1 MSKKNFKPQSGF
13 PEIINASE
21 YYKLENICKKWAE
34 EIGASPILLPLV
46 EQKELYN
53 RSIGEGTDVVDKEML
68 SINNNK
74 EELVLRPEGTAG
86 AIRAWNN
93 QGGRNIGAQKWYY
106 SGYMFRNE
114 RPQAGRFKQFQ
125 QFGMEIIGSK
135 EGIADIELLV
145 DLDRL
150 FERLN
155 IRDYLTLKI
164 NNIGTIEERKSYEKY
179 FIEWIM
185 PFKDQLD
192 KTSQERIIKNP
203 LRILDSKDEATKN
216 IILNAPKIIDFL
228 SQESLEK
235 WKKMITILEKMEIS
249 FEIDYSLMR
258 GLDYY
263 NGLVFEWVMT
273 DENKAQNAVAA
284 GGRYDGLSKSIDG
297 EDTPALGFALG
308 IERVLL
314 LTKKETNNERKGI
327 YICWAGDVEDLV
339 LKVKKQMIQED
350 FVMVDE
356 GFKNITK
363 QIKKANEKMFSKL
376 IVIGENEK
384 NNKQIKIKNLSNGLE
399 KSLKII

>member
-1 MSKKNFKPQSGF
+1 MSKKNFKPQAGF
-13 PEIINASE
+13 PEIINASQ
-21 YYKLENICKKWAE
+21 YYEVKNICKKWAE

-68 SINNNK
+68 SINSK

-125 QFGMEIIGSK
+125 QFGLEIIGSK
-135 EGIADIELLV
+135 EGISDVELLV

-150 FERLN
+150 FKRLN
-155 IRDYLTLKI
+155 IRDCLTLKI
-164 NNIGTIEERKSYEKY
+164 NNIGTFEERKNYENY
-179 FIEWIM
+179 FVEWIT
-185 PFKDQLD
+185 PFKEQLD
-192 KTSQERIIKNP
+192 KASQERITKNP
-203 LRILDSKDEATKN
+203 LRILDSKDEATKK
-216 IILNAPKIIDFL
+216 ILEEAPKIIDFL
-228 SQESLEK
+228 NQETISK
-235 WKKMITILEKMEIS
+235 WEKMITILEKMKID
-249 FEIDYSLMR
+249 FKVDYSLMR

-263 NGLVFEWVMT
+263 NGLVFEWVMI

-297 EDTPALGFALG
+297 EDAPALGFALG
-308 IERVLL
+308 IDRVLL
-314 LTKKETNNERKGI
+314 LTKNEEANIRKGI
-327 YICWAGDVEDLV
+327 YICWSGDVEDLV
-339 LKVKKQMIQED
+339 LRVKQKMIEED
-350 FVMVDE
+350 FVVIDE
-356 GFKNITK
+356 GAKNITK
-363 QIKKANEKMFSKL
+363 QIKKANDKMFSKL

-384 NNKQIKIKNLSNGLE
+384 ESNKIKIKNLSNGIENVIEIL
-399 KSLKII
+399 

>member
-1 MSKKNFKPQSGF
+1 MSKKNFKPQAGF
-13 PEIINASE
+13 PEIINASK
-21 YYKLENICKKWAE
+21 YYELENICKKWAE

-53 RSIGEGTDVVDKEML
+53 SSIGEGTDVVDKEML

-179 FIEWIM
+179 FIEWIT

>member
-1 MSKKNFKPQSGF
+1 MSKKSFKPQAGF
-13 PEIINASE
+13 PEIIDASQ
-21 YYKLENICKKWAE
+21 YYEVENICKKWAE

-68 SINNNK
+68 SINSK

-125 QFGMEIIGSK
+125 QFGLEIIGSK
-135 EGIADIELLV
+135 EGISDVELLV

-150 FERLN
+150 FKRLN
-155 IRDYLTLKI
+155 VRDYLTLKI
-164 NNIGTIEERKSYEKY
+164 NNIGTFEERKNYENY
-179 FIEWIM
+179 FVEWIT
-185 PFKDQLD
+185 PFKEQLD
-192 KTSQERIIKNP
+192 KASQERIIKNP
-203 LRILDSKDEATKN
+203 LRILDSKDEATQK
-216 IILNAPKIIDFL
+216 ILEEAPKIIDFL
-228 SQESLEK
+228 SQETISK
-235 WKKMITILEKMEIS
+235 WEKMIAILEKMKID
-249 FEIDYSLMR
+249 FKVDYSLMR

-263 NGLVFEWVMT
+263 NGLVFEWIMT

-297 EDTPALGFALG
+297 ENTPALGFALG
-308 IERVLL
+308 IERVLRL
-314 LTKKETNNERKGI
+314 SKNEETNIRKGI
-327 YICWAGDVEDLV
+327 YICWSGDVEDLV
-339 LKVKKQMIQED
+339 LKVKQKMIAGD
-350 FVMVDE
+350 FVVIDE
-356 GFKNITK
+356 GAKNITK
-363 QIKKANEKMFSKL
+363 QIKKANDKMFSKL

-384 NNKQIKIKNLSNGLE
+384 ESNKIKIKILSNGIENLIE
-399 KSLKII
+399 IL

>member
-1 MSKKNFKPQSGF
+1 MSKKNFKPQAGF
-13 PEIINASE
+13 PEIIKASE

>member
-1 MSKKNFKPQSGF
+1 MSKKNFKPQAGF
-13 PEIINASE
+13 PEIINPSE

>member
-1 MSKKNFKPQSGF
+1 MSKKIFKPQAGF

-21 YYKLENICKKWAE
+21 YYELENICKKWAE

-68 SINNNK
+68 SINNK

-125 QFGMEIIGSK
+125 QFGLEIIGSK
-135 EGIADIELLV
+135 EGISDIEILIDV
-145 DLDRL
+145 NRL

-155 IRDYLTLKI
+155 IRDCLTLKI
-164 NNIGTIEERKSYEKY
+164 NNIGTIEERKKYEKY
-179 FIEWIM
+179 FIEWIL

-235 WKKMITILEKMEIS
+235 WKKLITVLEKMEIS

-327 YICWAGDVEDLV
+327 YICWTGNVEDLV

-350 FVMVDE
+350 FVIVDE

-384 NNKQIKIKNLSNGLE
+384 NSKQIKIKDLSNGLE

>member
-1 MSKKNFKPQSGF
+1 MSKKSFKPQAGF
-13 PEIINASE
+13 PEIINASL
-21 YYKLENICKKWAE
+21 YYEVENICKKWAE

-68 SINNNK
+68 SINSK

-125 QFGMEIIGSK
+125 QFGLEIIGSK
-135 EGIADIELLV
+135 EGISDVELLV

-150 FERLN
+150 FKRLN
-155 IRDYLTLKI
+155 VRDYLTLKI
-164 NNIGTIEERKSYEKY
+164 NNIGTFEERKNYENC
-179 FIEWIM
+179 FVEWIT

-192 KTSQERIIKNP
+192 KASQERITKNP
-203 LRILDSKDEATKN
+203 LRILDSKDKTTQK
-216 IILNAPKIIDFL
+216 ILEEAPKIIDFL
-228 SQESLEK
+228 NQETISK
-235 WKKMITILEKMEIS
+235 WEKMITILEKMKID
-249 FEIDYSLMR
+249 FKVDYSLMR

-308 IERVLL
+308 IERILL
-314 LTKKETNNERKGI
+314 LTKNEDANIRKGI
-327 YICWAGDVEDLV
+327 YICWSGDVEDLV
-339 LKVKKQMIQED
+339 LKVKQKMIAED
-350 FVMVDE
+350 FVVIDE
-356 GFKNITK
+356 GAKNITK
-363 QIKKANEKMFSKL
+363 QIKKANDKMFSKL

-384 NNKQIKIKNLSNGLE
+384 ESNKIKIKNLSNGTENLIE
-399 KSLKII
+399 IL